1 MNYKKVPV
9 KKPVLGAADS
19 GATRNAGEDNH
30 PGRDEHA
37 PAAPRSAH
45 QNN

>member
-1 MNYKKVPV
+1 MSCKQVPV
-9 KKPVLGAADS
+9 KATVLAADG
-19 GATRNAGEDNH
+19 GATRNAGEENH
-30 PGRDEHA
+30 PGRDEQA